1 MNRINIICLGVKNME
16 ESIKFYRDGL
26 GFKTDEVENSPI
38 VIFFNNTGTKRSW
51 PAPQTVNSP
60 AKSRPTNWM
69 ILWVDG

>member
-38 VIFFNNTGTKRSW
+38 VIFFNNTGT
-51 PAPQTVNSP
+51 
-60 AKSRPTNWM
+60 
-69 ILWVDG
+69 